1 MTTPLIPDYTVAAGN
16 PSALSFA
23 ALPGQTVRAGR
34 VVVLAGPMQCQ
45 ESNGTSA
52 FYLGVAG
59 KAGATPAAAPLGIPN
74 GVTVLCGAG
83 VIHETLA
90 QGPAGIAV
98 GAQLVPG
105 TQGRVNAGGPANAI
119 GIALTATTG
128 ADQPIRWLA
137 NR

>member
-59 KAGATPAAAPLGIPN
+59 KAGATPAAAPIGIPN

-83 VIHETLA
+83 VIHETPCQA
-90 QGPAGIAV
+90 AV
-98 GAQLVPG
+98 AAGAQLVPG

-128 ADQPIRWLA
+128 ADQLVRWLA